1 MASPLLESAL
11 KQFLESNQGKQ
22 NVDRLL
28 KKELVKVAL
37 VKSYGNQTKAAEM
50 LGINRGSLRSYL

>member
-11 KQFLESNQGKQ
+11 KQFLETNQGKQ

>member
-11 KQFLESNQGKQ
+11 KQFLENNQGKQ

-50 LGINRGSLRSYL
+50 LGINRGSLRRYL